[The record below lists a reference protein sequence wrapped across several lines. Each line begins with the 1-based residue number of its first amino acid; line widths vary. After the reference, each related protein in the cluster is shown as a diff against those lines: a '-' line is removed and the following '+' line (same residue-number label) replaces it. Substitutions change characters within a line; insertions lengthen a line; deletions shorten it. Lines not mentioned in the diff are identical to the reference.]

1 MRSPPATGSGHR
13 PDSVSGSSRPLPAR
27 ALAARA
33 VHQVLQEGRALDDA
47 LAGVFA
53 AARAADRGF
62 IQEMAYGALRWAH
75 QLQAIAGWYVPRP
88 LKAGDQDVAALLLV
102 GLYQLRFM
110 RLPAHAAVME
120 TVNAAAALGKPWA
133 KGLVNAVLRSVQRD
147 AAQLAARIAADPAI
161 EFSHPPW
168 LLARIQQAWPAHW
181 RAILAANNERPPMTL
196 RVNLSKLSRAAYLEK
211 LAAAGARAAPLAGID
226 SGLTLAAPCAV
237 TELPGFA
244 DGLVSVQDG
253 GAQLAAIW
261 LDARPGERV
270 LDACAAPGGKAC
282 HVLERAA
289 VELVAVDRD
298 GARLERLRENL
309 RRLQLAAEVIAADAA
324 EPAGWWDGRPFQRI
338 LLDAPCSASGVIRRH
353 PDIKLHRRPSDLER
367 LARGQARLLAG
378 LWPLLAPGGKLLYVT
393 CSILPEENADQ
404 ITRFL
409 AEHADAAPTP
419 LATDLGQ
426 ACAVGVQLLPG
437 EHELDGFYY
446 ACLQKRP

>member
-1 MRSPPATGSGHR
+1 MIASPR
-13 PDSVSGSSRPLPAR
+13 QLPAR

-33 VHQVLQEGRALDDA
+33 VQQVLQEGRTLDVA
-47 LAGVFA
+47 LAGELA
-53 AARAADRGF
+53 TARADDRGF

-75 QLQAIAGWYVPRP
+75 QLQAIVGWYVQRP
-88 LKAGDQDVAALLLV
+88 LKADDQDIAALLLV
-102 GLYQLRFM
+102 GLYQLHHM
-110 RLPAHAAVME
+110 RLPAHVVVME
-120 TVNAAAALGKPWA
+120 TVEAAAALGKPWV
-133 KGLVNAVLRSVQRD
+133 KSLVNAVLRNVQRD
-147 AAQLAARIAADPAI
+147 AAQVRARIEADAALQS
-161 EFSHPPW
+161 SHPDW
-168 LLARIQQAWPAHW
+168 LLARFQQAWPAHW
-181 RAILAANNERPPMTL
+181 RAICAANNERPPMTL

-211 LAAAGARAAPLAGID
+211 LTEAGLTAAPLAVSDCALKLG
-226 SGLTLAAPCAV
+226 APCAV
-237 TELPGFA
+237 TDLPGFA
-244 DGLVSVQDG
+244 DGEVSVQDG
-253 GAQLAAIW
+253 AAQLAAIW
-261 LDARPGERV
+261 LDSRPGERV

-298 GARLERLRENL
+298 GARLERLNQNL
-309 RRLQLAAEVIAADAA
+309 RRLQLAADVIAADAA
-324 EPAGWWDGRPFQRI
+324 EPAAWWDGRPFQRI

-353 PDIKLHRRPSDLER
+353 PDIKHHRRPSDLER

-393 CSILPEENADQ
+393 CSILPEENEEQ

-419 LATDLGQ
+419 LVTDIGH
-426 ACAVGVQLLPG
+426 ARPVGVQLLPG